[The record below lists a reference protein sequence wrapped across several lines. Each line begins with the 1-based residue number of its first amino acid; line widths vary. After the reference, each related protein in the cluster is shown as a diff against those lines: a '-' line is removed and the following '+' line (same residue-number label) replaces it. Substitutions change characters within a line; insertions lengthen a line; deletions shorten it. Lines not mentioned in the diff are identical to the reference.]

1 MSANFVKA
9 LDKAVQRYHQDHPE
23 GRRGHLGASGVG
35 ARCAR
40 QTWYAFRWFYEV
52 KHTGRIL
59 RLFSRGHEEEPRFAR
74 WLRMAGVEVRD
85 YAQRLGYHPKTGK
98 YVAVDWDMEIPPF
111 AEGHCI
117 DVSENPHHIALAK
130 AGGFN
135 LRQWGFK
142 DHGGHFSGS
151 SDGMIRGGLL
161 TEVFG
166 LTDWGKVEC
175 KTHSERS
182 FKAVEKAGVLSSKSI
197 HYSQMQLYMH
207 YFKLKWC
214 LYMAVNKNTDE
225 LYIEL
230 VPYRE
235 EIARSLVDVAY
246 KIITSVGKPKRITE
260 DPSWFE
266 CRFCD
271 FREICFY
278 DKAPNKNCR
287 TCVFS
292 SPTEGSSWYCGKYAG
307 PIPVEFAPAG
317 CEAWEPYP

>member
-1 MSANFVKA
+1 MSADFVKA
-9 LDKAVQRYHQDHPE
+9 LDKAVVRHKELNPE

-85 YAQRLGYHPKTGK
+85 YAQRLILYDGVEGHLYDT
-98 YVAVDWDMEIPPF
+98 VDWDEPIPKWW
-111 AEGHCI
+111 E
-117 DVSENPHHIALAK
+117 DVSDSPHHIALATELGQGPK
-130 AGGFN
+130 
-135 LRQWGFK
+135 QWNFQ

-151 SDGMIRGGLL
+151 SDGKVRGGLI
-161 TEVFG
+161 TEMFG

-175 KTHSERS
+175 KTHSEKS
-182 FKAVEKAGVLSSKSI
+182 FNAVSKAGVLSSKPV
-197 HYSQMQLYMH
+197 HYSQMQIYMH
-207 YFKLKWC
+207 YFGAKWC
-214 LYMAVNKNTDE
+214 LYMAVNKNNDE
-225 LYIEL
+225 IYAEL

-235 EIARSLVDVAY
+235 EVALSLIDVAF
-246 KIITSVGKPKRITE
+246 KVITTRDKPRRITE

-278 DKAPNKNCR
+278 DKVPNKNCR

-292 SPTEGSSWYCGKYAG
+292 QPVEGAGWYCNKFTS
-307 PIPVEFAPAG
+307 PIPPDFAPKG
-317 CEAWEPYP
+317 CDAWEPYE